1 MTNSKRMENRR
12 PAMSKKNYLI
22 TLTHQELE
30 DIVLNVLCK
39 TLERLKAKETNDV
52 YLTRRQT
59 AEILK
64 VSLPTL
70 HTWSQ
75 KGLLKSHKI
84 NSRVRYIKSEVEKF
98 IQES

>member
-1 MTNSKRMENRR
+1 M
-12 PAMSKKNYLI
+12 
-22 TLTHQELE
+22 THQELE

-39 TLERLKAKETNDV
+39 TLERLKEKETNDV